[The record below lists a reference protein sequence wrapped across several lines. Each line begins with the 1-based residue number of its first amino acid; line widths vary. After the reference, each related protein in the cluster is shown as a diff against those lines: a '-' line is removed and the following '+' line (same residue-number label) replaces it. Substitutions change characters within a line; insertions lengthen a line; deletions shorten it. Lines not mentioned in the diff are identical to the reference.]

1 MSRLLLSSVLVA
13 LVFGLTLLVCIP
25 IESEWMGNVG
35 DEFQITDDAV
45 VQHDPVFYN
54 TVDYYF
60 IEEAQ
65 IAYHDGSSIYVYD
78 IASKSTEILY
88 SSPVEYTITA
98 MTTVFQSLEDYRDLV
113 FTLNGNNEN
122 LVIRETDGEFEEIYR
137 DSQSNIDNICATGDY
152 GYEPR
157 LYLERDGEIML
168 VEGGAIIDTFEGIE
182 PCEDSHEYGI
192 LFIKEKSGSSDL
204 YSITHYGG
212 ETYEE
217 LVFSNDSNLHNP
229 VSCYSIG
236 RIMPREYY
244 YIVSD
249 YEGDID
255 ICGLPGCDRIFLI
268 SGKDGIESDLHAWH
282 DFVVYTRTSN
292 GKTDVYFMR
301 GGDEDY

>member
-1 MSRLLLSSVLVA
+1 
-13 LVFGLTLLVCIP
+13 
-25 IESEWMGNVG
+25 MGNVG

-88 SSPVEYTITA
+88 SAPVEYTITA
-98 MTTVFQSLEDYRDLV
+98 MTTVFQSLEDYRYLI
-113 FTLNGNNEN
+113 FTLAGNNEN

-137 DSQSNIDNICATGDY
+137 DNQSSIDNICATGDY
-152 GYEPR
+152 SYEPR

-182 PCEDSHEYGI
+182 PCSTDMDEYI
-192 LFIKEKSGSSDL
+192 LFIRDKAGSSDL
-204 YSITHYGG
+204 YGICHYGG
-212 ETYEE
+212 ESYEY
-217 LVFSNDSNLHNP
+217 LLFSNDSNLRNP
-229 VSCYSIG
+229 VFCYSIG

-249 YEGDID
+249 YEGDTD

-268 SGKDGIESDLHAWH
+268 SGKDGIESDLHAWN
-282 DFVVYTRTSN
+282 DFVVFTRTTN
-292 GKTDVYFMR
+292 NKTDVYFMR